1 MVLSASTAS
10 GLIKKLLLCLANRQ
24 LVEVWRAGRPLGGWA
39 AEGSESV
46 SRYLV
51 AAASHHIRSAWSP
64 DWAEDEGATQWL
76 SDFVDG
82 RQDAI
87 PVHTARA
94 LGAVRVAQLAKII
107 GGVFLLFSLPVCRCA
122 AVRFPSMFVCLSS
135 LCLSLRIPDLLRA
148 PRNLRTNGGR
158 HRLVGRRWHWLNTAS
173 VATYC
178 RCRCSRQV
186 QMFWSA

>member
-51 AAASHHIRSAWSP
+51 AAAPHHIRSAWSP
-64 DWAEDEGATQWL
+64 DWAEDEGAIQWL

-94 LGAVRVAQLAKII
+94 LGAVRVAQLAKSAVCFCCFLCPCVAVLLCVSHPCLSVCRLSAYLC
-107 GGVFLLFSLPVCRCA
+107 VFLT
-122 AVRFPSMFVCLSS
+122 SS
-135 LCLSLRIPDLLRA
+135 VPPGICEQLVVGIGS
-148 PRNLRTNGGR
+148 
-158 HRLVGRRWHWLNTAS
+158 LVGAGTG
-173 VATYC
+173 
-178 RCRCSRQV
+178 
-186 QMFWSA
+186 